1 MARPN
6 RADTKRGAGEK
17 QPIKLGLGSN
27 ILVAAAAGMA
37 VGLCFALLGGTAVG
51 YAIVAA
57 VIVMAILWVI
67 FGVIV

>member
-1 MARPN
+1 
-6 RADTKRGAGEK
+6 
-17 QPIKLGLGSN
+17 
-27 ILVAAAAGMA
+27 MA